1 MMMKTIFEKVYQ
13 QEHLTHE
20 EASCIAELMFEGKLT
35 DSQIAAFLTAL
46 KCKGETAAE
55 MAGIAQ
61 TIQQKALSIE
71 CQQENVMDNCGT
83 GGDQSGSFNISTTA
97 AFVLAAGG
105 VTVAKHGNRS
115 ISSKSGSADIFE
127 YLGVEIKLTSEK
139 ISFLLNEVG
148 LAFLFAP
155 HMHPKMNYVM
165 NVRKELGTPTIL
177 NLIGPLTN
185 PVALT
190 SQLMGTYRRDLLEET
205 AETLGHLGRRR
216 AVVVNGFGGVDEA
229 TLAGT
234 THFALLEDQTIT
246 MHQFEPEE
254 LGFKRLPL
262 AAIQGG
268 NAKQNTEI
276 LLSVLKN
283 QASPYLDTVV
293 LNAAL
298 GFFSNGKV
306 ATLKDGVVLA
316 KECLDSGAALAKL
329 EQLIRLQKEVA

>member
-1 MMMKTIFEKVYQ
+1 MKELFEKVFSKQ
-13 QEHLTHE
+13 HLTRL
-20 EASCIAELMFEGKLT
+20 EAQLVAEKIFEGQLT

-46 KCKGETAAE
+46 KCKGETAEE
-55 MAGIAQ
+55 MAGIAE
-61 TIQQKALSIE
+61 TIQRKAVMIDCQKA
-71 CQQENVMDNCGT
+71 NVMDNCGT

-127 YLGVEIKLTSEK
+127 YLGVDIALSPDKLSVV
-139 ISFLLNEVG
+139 LNEVG

-155 HMHPKMNYVM
+155 HMHPNMKYVM

-185 PVALT
+185 PVLLN

-205 AETLGHLGRRR
+205 AKTLGELGRER
-216 AVVVNGFGGVDEA
+216 AIVVNGSGGLDEA

-234 THFALLEDQTIT
+234 THFALLDKKQIT
-246 MHQFEPEE
+246 LHTFEPEE
-254 LGFKRLPL
+254 FGFTRLPIE
-262 AAIQGG
+262 AIRGG
-268 NAKQNTEI
+268 NAEQNTEI
-276 LLSVLKN
+276 LLSILKN
-283 QASPYLDTVV
+283 QPSPYLDTVL
-293 LNAAL
+293 LNAGL

-306 ATLKDGVVLA
+306 ATIQEGILLA
-316 KECLDSGAALAKL
+316 KHCVASGAAFDKL
-329 EQLIRLQKEVA
+329 QQLVNVQKEVA